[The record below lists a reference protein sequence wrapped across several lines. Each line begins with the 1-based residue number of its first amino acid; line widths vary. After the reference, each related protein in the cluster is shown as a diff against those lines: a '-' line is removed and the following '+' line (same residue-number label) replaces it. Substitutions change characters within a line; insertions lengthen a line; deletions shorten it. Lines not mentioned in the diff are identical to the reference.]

1 MTSKNSK
8 ANGGGA
14 TSRVVMAWAIGG
26 VALVVMAVA
35 IVGIRASHPPQPG
48 PMGGLLHDT
57 DTRASGV
64 AAVGGVEVQGAE
76 VELGQVPLNVTV
88 VPAWTLTN
96 TGDQP
101 VTLGEPHASIVEGC
115 CPGPLELTATTLAPG
130 ESAELTF
137 PLQMH
142 PGMDGPHDFDI
153 HVPLTGS
160 SEFLTLG
167 VTGDFS

>member
-1 MTSKNSK
+1 MPSKNSK
-8 ANGGGA
+8 GKGGGA
-14 TSRVVMAWAIGG
+14 TSRVMMAWAIAG
-26 VALVVMAVA
+26 VALLVAAVA
-35 IVGIRASHPPQPG
+35 IVGIRASNPPQTG
-48 PMGGLLHDT
+48 PMGGLLYDT
-57 DTRASGV
+57 DTQASGV

-101 VTLGEPHASIVEGC
+101 VTLGEPHATVVEGC

-167 VTGDFS
+167 VSGDFS